1 MEVGGSPGL
10 PLLTLP
16 LLGHVLIFILIILAF
31 IILILIQ
38 IAVAVLAYTTRACM
52 HERMAVCSQQQQS
65 AIGAQQFCLQVHTA
79 GTAVAGTAAAGTVV
93 EDDDDDL
100 AEHMCG
106 RGVGWHVMR

>member
-16 LLGHVLIFILIILAF
+16 LLGHVL
-31 IILILIQ
+31 ILILIQ